1 MSTAPRARLGAAG
14 IGVTDLARSV
24 DFYTRIFG
32 LRSVMELSLPDMDEV
47 ILAAGRDVAVVLM
60 CHHDQAGH
68 QYGTT
73 GGKLVFYVA
82 DPTAVAAAIRAE
94 GLDIEREPTPVP
106 ELGDA
111 IVGFARDPDG
121 HLLELL
127 QAPDRA

>member
-1 MSTAPRARLGAAG
+1 M
-14 IGVTDLARSV
+14 TDLSRSV

-47 ILAAGRDVAVVLM
+47 ILAAGREAAVVLM
-60 CHHDQAGH
+60 CHHDRAGH
-68 QYGTT
+68 DYATT

-82 DPTAVAAAIRAE
+82 DPTAVAEAIRSE
-94 GLDIEREPTPVP
+94 GLEIVREPTPVP

-111 IVGFARDPDG
+111 VVGFARDPDG

-127 QAPDRA
+127 QA